1 MVAIAFYSITGQ
13 TKKFVVKTGLAAHEI
28 SDDFP
33 QHEMKEKYI
42 LITPSYQDLKISLSF
57 MEMAIYHSGFYAP
70 LHLFGE
76 GKLVRTT
83 ELTKLAIRA
92 TSFNA
97 MYPGLPYAISRRRGQ
112 HQQHHAA
119 RLDQE
124 CRL

>member
-1 MVAIAFYSITGQ
+1 M
-13 TKKFVVKTGLAAHEI
+13 
-28 SDDFP
+28 
-33 QHEMKEKYI
+33 
-42 LITPSYQDLKISLSF
+42 ITPSYQDLKISLSF